1 MPWYAW
7 YGVVLVVAAAATA
20 ASAWPAAWFA
30 RKVGYVALPGERK
43 IHTRTT
49 PYGGGP
55 AMFVGFL
62 AAMMVAAG
70 IHRIHALFVGSSE
83 PLGVVLAAAAI
94 FVVGLIDDARE
105 MSAPAKIA
113 GQVLAASILYF
124 LGVTLYW
131 FKVPL
136 GGVVSL
142 TPAITPLIMALWV
155 IALTNAVNL
164 IDGLDGLAAG
174 VVAIGGGA
182 LAIYGL
188 RLMEIGILASTN
200 IGPLVAVIACG
211 VCLGFLP
218 FNFHPAKMFMGDA
231 GALLLGLLMSASTM
245 VIGGRIP
252 PSSPTTGNTYFFFAP
267 LLIPF
272 FILGVPLV
280 DMAFAFVRR
289 TARGTGFHTPDKDHI
304 HHRLLRLGH
313 GHRRSVV
320 ILWAWTAILSGFILF
335 PLFVHAV
342 NPFIPLG
349 VGLLA
354 VGLVTWFHPDLR
366 RRAEVAP
373 GTPTPGAPSPSI
385 SGSGAPAPGSS
396 PASPPPPSPAPTPA
410 PTLRPSSRARSARPV
425 PTPLQPP
432 PSSRPAPVAAA
443 RSSRTKNP
451 RTSAARRATPPPSL
465 PSDRFAD
472 RRDRMG

>member
-1 MPWYAW
+1 MPTTSGWYA
-7 YGVVLVVAAAATA
+7 VVFVVAAAVTAT
-20 ASAWPAAWFA
+20 SCPPAAWIA

-43 IHTRTT
+43 IHAKATV
-49 PYGGGP
+49 YGGGP
-55 AMFVGFL
+55 AMFIGFL
-62 AAMMVAAG
+62 VAMMVAAA
-70 IHRIHALFVGSSE
+70 IRQLHAVFVGSSE
-83 PLGVVLAAAAI
+83 PLGVVLAGAAI
-94 FVVGLIDDARE
+94 FVVGLIDDARD
-105 MSAPAKIA
+105 MSAPAKVD
-113 GQVLAASILYF
+113 GQVLTASILYF

-136 GGVVSL
+136 GGLVSL
-142 TPAITPLIMALWV
+142 TPGITPLIMALWV

-188 RLMEIGILASTN
+188 RLMGMGVLSRTN

-211 VCLGFLP
+211 ICVGFLP
-218 FNFHPAKMFMGDA
+218 FNFHPARMFMGDA

-252 PSSPTTGNTYFFFAP
+252 PYSLTSGLTYFFFAP

-272 FILGVPLV
+272 FIMGVPIV

-320 ILWAWTAILSGFILF
+320 ILWVWTASLSGFILF
-335 PLFVHAV
+335 PLFVRAV

-349 VGLLA
+349 VALLA
-354 VGLVTWFHPDLR
+354 AALLTWFHPGLR
-366 RRAEVAP
+366 RRTEEPGPPVVADV
-373 GTPTPGAPSPSI
+373 GRVRNGRV
-385 SGSGAPAPGSS
+385 PA
-396 PASPPPPSPAPTPA
+396 
-410 PTLRPSSRARSARPV
+410 
-425 PTPLQPP
+425 
-432 PSSRPAPVAAA
+432 
-443 RSSRTKNP
+443 K
-451 RTSAARRATPPPSL
+451 
-465 PSDRFAD
+465 RFAD
-472 RRDRMG
+472 ERNQAR